1 MKQTHLP
8 QKQGLYDPQFE
19 HDSCGVGFV
28 CNIKGKRSH
37 AIVKQGLE
45 VLRRLSHRGATG
57 ADPKTG
63 DGAGLL
69 IQFPREFFASI
80 CAKEKINLPEEGK
93 YASGLVFLPQAAK
106 ERKFCKE
113 TFEKIIH
120 TEAQVFL
127 GWRDVPIDNSDIGQ
141 SAKDTQPVIEQV
153 FIGATPV
160 SLRARHW
167 FSGGRS
173 NLKEIASSPAAPR
186 NDTLDNL
193 AFERKLYVIRKQV
206 ENIIRA
212 SKIKQ
217 KTFFYIPSLSSRT
230 FIYKG
235 LLMPHQVENFFLDLS
250 SQEIKSALAMAHSRY
265 STNTFPTWDLSQPF
279 RFIAHNGEINTLRGN
294 INWMRARQNFL
305 KSELFGRDLKKIFP
319 VIVPDGSDSAAMDNV
334 FELLTL
340 SGRSLTHA
348 ISMLIPAAWEQNNLL
363 TREVRA
369 FHQYH
374 TCLIE
379 PWDGPAAIVFTD
391 GVSIGAVLDRNGLRP
406 CRYIVTKD
414 DFVVMAS
421 EAGVLDIA
429 PSNILHSGRLEP
441 GKTFFIDTQAGCII
455 EDSQIKKELA
465 GDKPYAR
472 WVKKNILE
480 LDKIS
485 AYSVERR
492 ADRKNY
498 TLSAKRYPQENIL
511 TLLKAFGYTREDLKT
526 IIKPM
531 AENAQ
536 EPVGSMGNDTP
547 PAVFSAKPQLLF
559 SYFKQLFAQVTNP
572 PIDPIR
578 EELVMSLASY
588 LGPEKNILSDGEDHC
603 HKLLA
608 ARPVLSDIELE
619 KIRKINLYTNCSAG
633 KPKCA
638 IGAGVKKR
646 GFKTKTISLL
656 FKMDDKIDFSK
667 ALKKIFQEAEEAIK
681 KGYTFIILSDRGVN
695 KDYAAIP
702 GLLAASA
709 LHHYLVRNS
718 LRTQISIILE
728 SAEPREVHHFALLF
742 AYGVD
747 CVNPYLVFGALE
759 KMAKEQ
765 EFDLDAKK
773 AKHNYIKAIDKGI
786 LKVLSKMGISTLQ
799 SYRGAQIFEAVGLSQ
814 SIIDAYFTGTVS
826 RINGASLDTLAK
838 ETVMRHKEAFPA
850 RPENKNFLASGGL
863 YQWRRD
869 GEFHLWNPDSIAAL
883 QDASRNN
890 DAQKYQEFA
899 KLIND
904 QSKNPTTLRSLLK
917 FSATERSANNCG
929 GKNFGGK
936 KIVPIPLDEVEP
948 VEEIIKRFATGAM
961 SFGSISRAAHET
973 IAIAMNRLGGRSNTG
988 EGGEDPARFIPLP
1001 NGDSARSAI
1010 KQVASGRFGVTTN
1023 YLVNADE
1030 LQIKISQGAKPG
1042 EGGQLPGHKVSAIIA
1057 KTRYTTPG
1065 VTLISPP
1072 PHHDIYSIE
1081 DLAQLIFD
1089 LKNANPRAR
1098 ISVKL
1103 VSEIGVG
1110 TVAAGVAKGHAD
1122 MILIS
1127 GQDGGTGASP
1137 LSSVK
1142 HAGLP
1147 WELGLSE
1154 THQTLVLNDLRSRVR
1169 LQVDGQMRTGRD
1181 VAIAALLGAEEFGFS
1196 TAVLVALGCVMLRHC
1211 NLNNCSV
1218 GIATQDE
1225 VLEKRFTG
1233 RPEYISNYFTFIANE
1248 LRQIM
1253 SSLGMKKIEEM
1264 VGRVDLLELNQRIL
1278 PWKAKE
1284 VDFSKILYRPQG
1296 RGLASASQSH
1306 KPQVPESVITH
1317 YCKKQDHGLDKIL
1330 DLKLIELSQPAL
1342 SEAKNVEINQKIEN
1356 VNRAAGAMLSGQ
1368 VCGRFGESGLPEDT
1382 IKCNFK
1388 GAAGQSFGAF
1398 LVKGITFTLE
1408 GLANDYVGKGISGGK
1423 IIIYPD
1429 KQADYKP
1436 DENIIIGNTAFY
1448 GAINGEAYIRGVA
1461 GERFCIRNS
1470 GLNAVVEGLGDHG
1483 CEYMT
1488 GGRIVVLGRTGRNFG
1503 AGMSGG
1509 IVYCL
1514 DESGDF
1520 KKRCN
1525 LEMVAL
1531 EKIDVP
1537 DAETIKNLLFN
1548 HHKYTQSPKAKA
1560 ILEDFHKYAHLF
1572 IKVMPLE
1579 YKRILEESKA
1589 AKEADLGDY
1598 TDG

>member
-1 MKQTHLP
+1 MKQMYLP
-8 QKQGLYDPQFE
+8 KKQGLYDPQFE

-28 CNIKGKRSH
+28 CNIKGKKSND
-37 AIVKQGLE
+37 IVKQGLE

-69 IQFPREFFASI
+69 IQFPHEFFVSVCKKDNI
-80 CAKEKINLPEEGK
+80 SLPQEGQ
-93 YASGLVFLPQAAK
+93 YASGLVFLPQEVK

-113 TFEKIIH
+113 TFERIIND
-120 TEAQVFL
+120 ESQKFL
-127 GWRDVPIDNSDIGQ
+127 GWRSVPVDSSDIGQ
-141 SAKDTQPVIEQV
+141 SAKDTQPVIEQI
-153 FIGATPV
+153 FIGV
-160 SLRARHW
+160 NLKSLRAPK
-167 FSGGRS
+167 GRS
-173 NLKEIASSPAAPR
+173 NLVEIASSPTAPR
-186 NDTLDNL
+186 NDNLDNL

-206 ENIIRA
+206 ENIVRA

-235 LLMPHQVENFFLDLS
+235 LLMPHQVESFFVDLN
-250 SQEIKSALAMAHSRY
+250 SQEIKSALALVHSRY

-305 KSELFGRDLKKIFP
+305 KSELFGKDLKKIFP
-319 VIVPDGSDSAAMDNV
+319 VIVPEGSDSATLDNV
-334 FELLTL
+334 FELLFL
-340 SGRSLTHA
+340 SGRSLVHA

-363 TREVRA
+363 AQDVRA
-369 FHQYH
+369 FHKYH

-379 PWDGPAAIVFTD
+379 PWDGPAAIAFTD
-391 GVSIGAVLDRNGLRP
+391 GDSIGAVLDRNGLRP

-421 EAGVLDIA
+421 EVGVLDIDPA
-429 PSNILHSGRLEP
+429 RILHSGRLEP
-441 GKTFFIDTQAGCII
+441 GKAFFIDTKAGCII

-465 GDKPYAR
+465 KAKPYEQ
-472 WVKKNILE
+472 WVNKNILE
-480 LDKIS
+480 LDNLKN
-485 AYSVERR
+485 ETLKKDK
-492 ADRKNY
+492 AD
-498 TLSAKRYPQENIL
+498 TLTQ
-511 TLLKAFGYTREDLKT
+511 LKAFGYTREDLKT

-547 PAVFSAKPQLLF
+547 HAVLSIKPQLLF

-588 LGPEKNILSDGEDHC
+588 LGPEENILSDGQSHC
-603 HKLLA
+603 HKLLVS
-608 ARPVLSDIELE
+608 RPILSDSEMA
-619 KIRKINLYTNCSAG
+619 KICKI
-633 KPKCA
+633 
-638 IGAGVKKR
+638 KKN

-656 FKMDDKIDFSK
+656 FKVDGRIDFSK
-667 ALKKIFQEAEEAIK
+667 ELKKIFKEAEAAIK
-681 KGYTFIILSDRGVN
+681 NGYTFIILSDRGVRR
-695 KDYAAIP
+695 DYAGIP
-702 GLLAASA
+702 SLLAVSA
-709 LHHYLVRNS
+709 LHHYLVQRS
-718 LRTQISIILE
+718 LRTQIGIILE
-728 SAEPREVHHFALLF
+728 SAEPREVNHFALLF

-747 CVNPYLVFGALE
+747 CVNPYLVFKALE
-759 KMAKEQ
+759 KMAQDKELN
-765 EFDLDAKK
+765 LDAAK

-799 SYRGAQIFEAVGLSQ
+799 SYRGAQIFEAVGLNKNV
-814 SIIDAYFTGTVS
+814 IDKYFAGTSS
-826 RINGASLDTLAK
+826 RINGVALDVIAK
-838 ETVMRHKEAFPA
+838 ETIMRHQEAFPR
-850 RPENKNFLASGGL
+850 RPQSENYLSSGGL
-863 YQWRRD
+863 YQWKRD
-869 GEFHLWNPDSIAAL
+869 GEFHLWNPQSIAAL
-883 QDASRNN
+883 QDAARNN
-890 DAQKYQEFA
+890 DAKKYQEFSN
-899 KLIND
+899 LIND
-904 QSKNPTTLRSLLK
+904 QSANPTTLRSLLK
-917 FSATERSANNCG
+917 F
-929 GKNFGGK
+929 
-936 KIVPIPLDEVEP
+936 KIQNTIALDEVEP
-948 VEEIIKRFATGAM
+948 VEEIVKRFATGAM
-961 SFGSISRAAHET
+961 SFGSISRSTHET
-973 IAIAMNRLGGRSNTG
+973 IAIAMNRLKGRSNTG
-988 EGGEDPARFIPLP
+988 EGGEDPVRFTPFP
-1001 NGDSARSAI
+1001 NGDSVRSAI

-1023 YLVNADE
+1023 YLINADE
-1030 LQIKISQGAKPG
+1030 IQIKMAQGAKPG

-1089 LKNANPRAR
+1089 LKNVNPQAR

-1110 TVAAGVAKGHAD
+1110 TIAAGVAKGHAD

-1137 LSSVK
+1137 LSSIK
-1142 HAGLP
+1142 YAGLP
-1147 WELGLSE
+1147 WELGLAE

-1169 LQVDGQMRTGRD
+1169 LQTDGQMRTGRD
-1181 VAIAALLGAEEFGFS
+1181 VAIAALLGAEEFGFC
-1196 TAVLVALGCVMLRHC
+1196 TAVLIVLGCVMLRHC

-1233 RPEYISNYFTFIANE
+1233 RPEFIINYFTFIANE

-1253 SSLGMKKIEEM
+1253 SSLGLRKLEDM
-1264 VGRVDLLELNQRIL
+1264 VGKVDLLELNQEIL

-1284 VDFSKILYRPQG
+1284 IDFSKILY
-1296 RGLASASQSH
+1296 
-1306 KPQVPESVITH
+1306 KPLVPESVITH
-1317 YCKKQDHGLDKIL
+1317 YSKKQDHGLDKIL
-1330 DLKLIELSQPAL
+1330 DLKLIELAKPAL
-1342 SEAKNVEINQKIEN
+1342 DQSQSVRMDQRIEN
-1356 VNRAAGAMLSGQ
+1356 VNRATGAMLSGE
-1368 VCGRFGESGLPEDT
+1368 VCRRFGESGLPPDT

-1388 GAAGQSFGAF
+1388 GIAGQSFGAF
-1398 LVKGITFTLE
+1398 LAKGVTFTLE
-1408 GLANDYVGKGISGGK
+1408 GMANDYVGKGISGGK

-1429 KQADYKP
+1429 RKTDYPTDK
-1436 DENIIIGNTAFY
+1436 NIIIGNTTFY
-1448 GAINGEAYIRGVA
+1448 GAISGEAYIRGIA

-1488 GGRIVVLGRTGRNFG
+1488 GGRVVVLGRTGRNFG

-1509 IVYCL
+1509 IAYCL
-1514 DESGDF
+1514 DEGSDF

-1525 LEMVAL
+1525 LDMVVL
-1531 EKIDVP
+1531 EKIDVG
-1537 DAETIKNLLFN
+1537 DVETIKNLLFN
-1548 HHKYTQSPKAKA
+1548 HHKYTQSPQAKEV
-1560 ILEDFHKYAHLF
+1560 LDNFRKYSGIF

-1579 YKRILEESKA
+1579 YKRILEQTKS
-1589 AKEADLGDY
+1589 AKKADLGEY